1 MEGIRTLIR
10 EQSVA
15 KTSVLTD
22 LSISII
28 TTALAIKGDF
38 GRVSATSG
46 SSAPKDEVTL
56 KKWLNMPA
64 DVLKRLAGKVLLVLY

>member
-28 TTALAIKGDF
+28 TTALAIK
-38 GRVSATSG
+38 
-46 SSAPKDEVTL
+46 DEVTL